1 MAFYQGK
8 FKPHNPKKY
17 IGNTNDIIYRSSW
30 EWKYMMK
37 LDHDPNVL
45 KWSSEEFFIPYR
57 SPIDGKTHR
66 YFPDFLICRKTPQG
80 EVTELIEIK
89 PAQQTKA
96 PSQGKKRRIT
106 FINEVYRFGVNDAK
120 WKAAKIYCENKGWK
134 FRILTEKDLNV
145 F

>member
-1 MAFYQGK
+1 MKGP

-17 IGNTNDIIYRSSW
+17 IGNPADIIYRSSW
-30 EWKYMMK
+30 ELNYMMK

-45 KWSSEEFFIPYR
+45 KWSSEELAIPYR

-66 YFPDFLICRKTPQG
+66 YFVDFLVCRKTPTG
-80 EVTELIEIK
+80 TMTELIEIK
-89 PAQQTKA
+89 PSGQTKA
-96 PSQGKKRRIT
+96 PNQGRKRRAT

-120 WKAAKIYCENKGWK
+120 WKAAKIFCENRGWK
-134 FRILTEKDLNV
+134 FRIVTEKDLNV